1 MNSVGNQAGYY
12 NMTFQGGKNKFI
24 KKAVTKSVTQFP
36 YTRHTPEQKAI
47 KYIDK
52 LMANVSSGK
61 ASCEEAIQKMITLI
75 NKK

>member
-36 YTRHTPEQKAI
+36 YTRHTPEQK
-47 KYIDK
+47 
-52 LMANVSSGK
+52 
-61 ASCEEAIQKMITLI
+61 
-75 NKK
+75 KK